1 MAAEKSLVLRERTLA
16 ELDKVGQEQRGVTC
30 SCRRSEMFFLLSAAI
45 LHGAHPV
52 GRAGPGED
60 ASIYAFGQQVSPVH
74 GEERGR
80 PKGDKG
86 DGD

>member
-1 MAAEKSLVLRERTLA
+1 
-16 ELDKVGQEQRGVTC
+16 
-30 SCRRSEMFFLLSAAI
+30 MFFLLSAAI

-52 GRAGPGED
+52 GHAGPGED
-60 ASIYAFGQQVSPVH
+60 ASVYTGGRQVSPVH

-86 DGD
+86 EGD